1 MASTSQFWADMD
13 MKAAPA
19 GALAVPVRFRLD
31 EPLLV
36 EIDRIEA
43 FAKGAGYR
51 DVSRS
56 DIIRVALQ
64 SFVDGFREKKPD
76 VLDRPLP
83 GERSAGARPPTE
95 GTTRPA

>member
-1 MASTSQFWADMD
+1 M
-13 MKAAPA
+13 
-19 GALAVPVRFRLD
+19 
-31 EPLLV
+31 V

-95 GTTRPA
+95 GTTQTA